1 MNIVAK
7 QKQAEAE
14 SQRVSELN
22 SKNSEHDVDD
32 IFSEICTE
40 NKQDDDEDLNIF

>member
-22 SKNSEHDVDD
+22 AKNSDHDVDD
-32 IFSEICTE
+32 IFSEICSE
-40 NKQDDDEDLNIF
+40 NKQDDEDLNIF